1 MPAVNGVNRNSGMG
15 VSMKLLKSISLFV
28 LYPLCMLGLGFY
40 AGVETS
46 RFFYPGEQ
54 EKNQKPL
61 FDGLPVVT
69 PGPENIPEQD
79 TEPEPVPVTDDRL
92 DYGIVMDEEET
103 GGEDAEE
110 VLFTAETLCV
120 DTEYVLEETDVLYHT
135 VVETIWRLPDKYVGM
150 NRDQFLQAMDV
161 YEAFPPL
168 SELERGFVGL
178 EVLSFSRERVVVQM
192 NYKYVQPSSSFYLA
206 AYDNKV
212 IVYLED
218 KRTVYI
224 ETEIELDSLPYEI
237 QENIIEMMWI
247 ENEEKLY
254 DFLENY
260 SS

>member
-1 MPAVNGVNRNSGMG
+1 
-15 VSMKLLKSISLFV
+15 MKLLKSISLFV

-46 RFFYPGEQ
+46 HFFYPGEQ
-54 EKNQKPL
+54 EENSSP
-61 FDGLPVVT
+61 FSGGLPVVT
-69 PGPENIPEQD
+69 PKPKDVPEQEQE
-79 TEPEPVPVTDDRL
+79 TEPVPVTDDRL
-92 DYGIVMDEEET
+92 DYGVVMDEPENPD
-103 GGEDAEE
+103 GEAEE
-110 VLFTAETLCV
+110 VSFTAETLCV

-150 NRDQFLQAMDV
+150 NRDQFLKAMEV

-224 ETEIELDSLPYEI
+224 ETEIQLDSLPFEI
-237 QENIIEMMWI
+237 QESIMDMMWI

>member
-1 MPAVNGVNRNSGMG
+1 
-15 VSMKLLKSISLFV
+15 MKLLKSISLFV

-40 AGVETS
+40 AGVETA
-46 RFFYPGEQ
+46 RFFYPGES
-54 EKNQKPL
+54 EGNSVFLP
-61 FDGLPVVT
+61 DGLPVVT
-69 PGPENIPEQD
+69 PEPENMPEQ
-79 TEPEPVPVTDDRL
+79 EPVPVQDDRI
-92 DYGIVMDEEET
+92 DYGIVMDEPEDT
-103 GGEDAEE
+103 DGEAEE
-110 VLFTAETLCV
+110 VSFSAETLCV

-224 ETEIELDSLPYEI
+224 ETEILLDSLPFEF
-237 QENIIEMMWI
+237 QESIMDMMWM

>member
-1 MPAVNGVNRNSGMG
+1 
-15 VSMKLLKSISLFV
+15 MKLLKSISLFV

-46 RFFYPGEQ
+46 HFFYPGNREEGQ
-54 EKNQKPL
+54 GTL
-61 FDGLPVVT
+61 FNGLPVVT
-69 PGPENIPEQD
+69 AEPKDAPEPE
-79 TEPEPVPVTDDRL
+79 TELEPVPVTDDRL
-92 DYGIVMDEEET
+92 DYGIVLEDTEKPEEET
-103 GGEDAEE
+103 EE
-110 VLFTAETLCV
+110 VSFTAETLCV

-150 NRDQFLQAMDV
+150 NREQFLQAMDV
-161 YEAFPPL
+161 YAAFPPL

-192 NYKYVQPSSSFYLA
+192 NYKYVQPSSSFFLA

-224 ETEIELDSLPYEI
+224 ETGILLDSLPFEI
-237 QENIIEMMWI
+237 QQSIMGMMWI

>member
-1 MPAVNGVNRNSGMG
+1 
-15 VSMKLLKSISLFV
+15 MKLLKSISLFV

-40 AGVETS
+40 AGVETA
-46 RFFYPGEQ
+46 RFFYPGES
-54 EKNQKPL
+54 ERNSGFLP
-61 FDGLPVVT
+61 DGLPVVT
-69 PGPENIPEQD
+69 PEPENVPEQ
-79 TEPEPVPVTDDRL
+79 EPVPDDRI
-92 DYGIVMDEEET
+92 DYGIVMDEPEDT
-103 GGEDAEE
+103 DGEAEE
-110 VLFTAETLCV
+110 VSFSAETLCV

-224 ETEIELDSLPYEI
+224 ETEILLDSLPFEI
-237 QENIIEMMWI
+237 QESIMDMMWM

>member
-1 MPAVNGVNRNSGMG
+1 
-15 VSMKLLKSISLFV
+15 MKLLKSISLFV

-46 RFFYPGEQ
+46 HFFYPGNREESQ
-54 EKNQKPL
+54 GSL

-69 PGPENIPEQD
+69 AEPKGAPEPEP
-79 TEPEPVPVTDDRL
+79 EPETEPVPVTDDRL
-92 DYGIVMDEEET
+92 DYGIVLDDTEKPD
-103 GGEDAEE
+103 GEAEE
-110 VLFTAETLCV
+110 VSFTAETLCV

-161 YEAFPPL
+161 YAAFPPL

-192 NYKYVQPSSSFYLA
+192 NYKYVQPSSSFFLA

-224 ETEIELDSLPYEI
+224 ETGIQLDSLPFEI
-237 QENIIEMMWI
+237 QQSIMGMMWI

>member
-1 MPAVNGVNRNSGMG
+1 MRLV
-15 VSMKLLKSISLFV
+15 KSIGLFI
-28 LYPLCMLGLGFY
+28 LYPLAMMGIGFY

-46 RFFYPGEQ
+46 HFFYPGEGG
-54 EKNQKPL
+54 EESL
-61 FDGLPVVT
+61 FEGLPVVT
-69 PGPENIPEQD
+69 APPEGGVVEDPS
-79 TEPEPVPVTDDRL
+79 PVPVTDDRF
-92 DYGIVMDEEET
+92 DYGIVMEE
-103 GGEDAEE
+103 GMAGEDTEE
-110 VLFTAETLCV
+110 VSFTAETLCV
-120 DTEYVLEETDVLYHT
+120 DTEYILEETDILYHT
-135 VVETIWRLPDKYVGM
+135 VVETTWRLPDKYVGM
-150 NRDQFLQAMDV
+150 NREQFLQAMEV
-161 YEAFPPL
+161 YESFPPL

-206 AYDNKV
+206 AYDNEV

-224 ETEIELDSLPYEI
+224 ETEIPLDSLPTDI
-237 QENIIEMMWI
+237 QQSIMGMMWI

>member
-1 MPAVNGVNRNSGMG
+1 M
-15 VSMKLLKSISLFV
+15 
-28 LYPLCMLGLGFY
+28 CC
-40 AGVETS
+40 T
-46 RFFYPGEQ
+46 
-54 EKNQKPL
+54 
-61 FDGLPVVT
+61 
-69 PGPENIPEQD
+69 
-79 TEPEPVPVTDDRL
+79 
-92 DYGIVMDEEET
+92 
-103 GGEDAEE
+103 
-110 VLFTAETLCV
+110 
-120 DTEYVLEETDVLYHT
+120 
-135 VVETIWRLPDKYVGM
+135 
-150 NRDQFLQAMDV
+150 MDV

-224 ETEIELDSLPYEI
+224 ETEILLDSLPFEI
-237 QENIIEMMWI
+237 QESIMDMMWM

>member
-1 MPAVNGVNRNSGMG
+1 
-15 VSMKLLKSISLFV
+15 MKSVKNISLFV
-28 LYPLCMLGLGFY
+28 LYPLCMLMLGFY

-46 RFFYPGEQ
+46 SFFHRSES
-54 EKNQKPL
+54 QKEPVQL
-61 FDGLPVVT
+61 FEGLPVVT
-69 PGPENIPEQD
+69 SSPEEAPEQD
-79 TEPEPVPVTDDRL
+79 KEPMPLTDDSF
-92 DYGIVMDEEET
+92 DYGIVMED
-103 GGEDAEE
+103 GDAVGEGAEE
-110 VLFTAETLCV
+110 VLFSGDTLCV

-135 VVETIWRLPDKYVGM
+135 VVETVWRLPDKYVGM
-150 NRDQFLQAMDV
+150 NREQFLQAMEV

-192 NYKYVQPSSSFYLA
+192 NYKYIQPSSSFYLA
-206 AYDNKV
+206 AYDNEV

-218 KRTVYI
+218 RKTVYI
-224 ETEIELDSLPYEI
+224 ETHIPLDSLPAEL
-237 QENIIEMMWI
+237 QQNIIRMMWI

>member
-1 MPAVNGVNRNSGMG
+1 MNYCERMNPNMNGMG
-15 VSMKLLKSISLFV
+15 VSMRLLKSISLFV

-40 AGVETS
+40 AGVEAS
-46 RFFYPGEQ
+46 HFFYPEGQDKKQ
-54 EKNQKPL
+54 ESL
-61 FDGLPVVT
+61 FEGLPVVT
-69 PGPENIPEQD
+69 PEPEEAIQ
-79 TEPEPVPVTDDRL
+79 EPVPVPDDRL
-92 DYGIVMDEEET
+92 DYGVVMDEET
-103 GGEDAEE
+103 AGDEDAEE
-110 VLFTAETLCV
+110 VLFSAETLCV

-135 VVETIWRLPDKYVGM
+135 VVETVWRLPDKYVGM
-150 NRDQFLQAMDV
+150 NREQFLQAMDV

-218 KRTVYI
+218 KKTVYI
-224 ETEIELDSLPYEI
+224 ETGILLDSLPGAI
-237 QENIIEMMWI
+237 QQSIMEMMWI

-254 DFLENY
+254 NFLENY